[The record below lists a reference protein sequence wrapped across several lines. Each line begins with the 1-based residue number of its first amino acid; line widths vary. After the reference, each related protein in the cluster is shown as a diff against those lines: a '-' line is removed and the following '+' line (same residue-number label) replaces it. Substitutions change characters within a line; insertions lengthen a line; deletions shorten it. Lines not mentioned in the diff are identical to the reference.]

1 MKKEKKEAFQK
12 KIFFHN
18 AYFYI
23 ATPLFVF
30 IVCLVSSTHVFG
42 AINATS
48 TDITEFFPNIDDSA
62 NNQENTQAAQI
73 LERFRGLIPNATIDA
88 LSSTNKVVIQTN
100 RITSPDTVDIFT
112 KNLKLGDIDTEVLLL
127 QKILNEDPDT
137 MVSVSGY
144 GSLGNET
151 TYFGQKTK
159 VAVIKLQNKHAGEV
173 LIPNGLSFGTGY
185 FGPSTRSMLNTA
197 RKNKSKTTSVVTS
210 KASAESLASTIPN
223 GNVSGLGETVKI
235 TSLEPTHGKNG
246 TLVTIHGLGMTP
258 TANKII
264 AGGETIYNVPSS
276 DGKTLIFIM
285 ESPVFLDLT
294 GMSVA
299 SSTYIQNNFST
310 YKTAEFPSLK
320 YPVCV
325 INDSGMSNCAFF
337 NIDI

>member
-12 KIFFHN
+12 KIFFRN

-30 IVCLVSSTHVFG
+30 IVCLVSSAHVFG
-42 AINATS
+42 ATSATS
-48 TDITEFFPNIDDSA
+48 TDITEFLPNIDDLA
-62 NNQENTQAAQI
+62 NNQENTKTSQL
-73 LERFRGLIPNATIDA
+73 LERFRGLIPNAIIDV
-88 LSSTNKVVIQTN
+88 LSGTNKAVIQTN
-100 RITSPDTVDIFT
+100 RTTSPDTADIFT
-112 KNLKLGDIDTEVLLL
+112 KNLKLGDVDAEVLLL
-127 QKILNEDPDT
+127 QKSLNEDPDT
-137 MVSVSGY
+137 MVSSDGA
-144 GSLGNET
+144 GSIGNET

-159 VAVIKLQNKHAGEV
+159 TAVIKLQNKHAGEV
-173 LIPNGLSFGTGY
+173 LIPNGLTSGTGY
-185 FGPSTRSMLNTA
+185 FGPSTRAMLNTA
-197 RKNKSKTTSVVTS
+197 HKNKSKTTPVVTS
-210 KASAESLASTIPN
+210 KASAESVSSTIPN

-235 TSLEPTHGKNG
+235 TSLKPTHGKNG

-264 AGGETIYNVPSS
+264 AGGKTIYNVPSS
-276 DGKTLIFIM
+276 DGKTLVFIM

-299 SSTYIQNNFST
+299 SSTYIQNNFSV
-310 YKTAEFPSLK
+310 YKTADFPILK

-337 NIDI
+337 IIDI